1 MGIRIPWDKDEVAI
15 LLYYSE
21 KVLNH
26 ELPRS
31 EAVITVSKL
40 LRKKAIK
47 QGLIIDSMFRNE
59 NGISMQ
65 MNIMTALIENK
76 PYGLHKA
83 SKLFAEIV
91 NIYKS
96 DNAVFTEI
104 LNNAIEG
111 GNMITENKLT
121 KIEFN
126 KIANISYT
134 KPVSMSFFNVNYND
148 FSNWSQLYIKVLGVL
163 YSKFHDVILSLYGKN
178 INGNGRIE
186 IYDDSNVMVA
196 PKEFAP
202 NLFVETNISATD
214 IIKKIHYL
222 IDLCGIDYDS
232 LIIYYQKKESK
243 NPDLKNEEN
252 YKEMSDS
259 NMKTLI
265 DENALNSVSSI
276 IDILKTDYEN
286 GFKFDATSI
295 RLLKNK
301 SGCYI
306 DNNIIDHLKK
316 ILFKRKDEVYFL
328 IDAIADDNTRNEL
341 ISCSD
346 NWLDSFGFFEVQVLA
361 DRYLSFLNQNII
373 IDFNDFIDFYGFIH
387 NRKTRCVD
395 WYRTKIVRISDNMN
409 NLANRLI
416 TELTKVIND
425 DFFGTINEFELRE
438 RLPSLSIDLLDKLIK
453 DFSDEIVRTSIN
465 DIICYQ
471 TIDALG
477 LPNDFSDRINETLE
491 LLDSIDL
498 NPTIEVLHTALSI
511 NLSRNFKKEY
521 NIPDDKTFKKIIEKH
536 YNLSPTR
543 SWIKGSFLEEQNNNV

>member
-1 MGIRIPWDKDEVAI
+1 MKR
-15 LLYYSE
+15 YS
-21 KVLNH
+21 
-26 ELPRS
+26 
-31 EAVITVSKL
+31 T
-40 LRKKAIK
+40 
-47 QGLIIDSMFRNE
+47 
-59 NGISMQ
+59 
-65 MNIMTALIENK
+65 
-76 PYGLHKA
+76 
-83 SKLFAEIV
+83 
-91 NIYKS
+91 
-96 DNAVFTEI
+96 
-104 LNNAIEG
+104 
-111 GNMITENKLT
+111 
-121 KIEFN
+121 
-126 KIANISYT
+126 SY
-134 KPVSMSFFNVNYND
+134 
-148 FSNWSQLYIKVLGVL
+148 
-163 YSKFHDVILSLYGKN
+163 H
-178 INGNGRIE
+178 
-186 IYDDSNVMVA
+186 
-196 PKEFAP
+196 
-202 NLFVETNISATD
+202 
-214 IIKKIHYL
+214 
-222 IDLCGIDYDS
+222 
-232 LIIYYQKKESK
+232 
-243 NPDLKNEEN
+243 
-252 YKEMSDS
+252 
-259 NMKTLI
+259 
-265 DENALNSVSSI
+265 
-276 IDILKTDYEN
+276 
-286 GFKFDATSI
+286 
-295 RLLKNK
+295 
-301 SGCYI
+301 
-306 DNNIIDHLKK
+306 
-316 ILFKRKDEVYFL
+316 
-328 IDAIADDNTRNEL
+328 
-341 ISCSD
+341 
-346 NWLDSFGFFEVQVLA
+346 WLDSFGFFEVQVLA

>member
-111 GNMITENKLT
+111 GNMTTENKLT
-121 KIEFN
+121 KIDFN

-163 YSKFHDVILSLYGKN
+163 HSKFHDVILSLYGKN

-186 IYDDSNVMVA
+186 IYDDGNVMVA

-243 NPDLKNEEN
+243 NPDLKNKEN

-295 RLLKNK
+295 RLLSNK

-373 IDFNDFIDFYGFIH
+373 IDFNDFIDFYGFIN

-425 DFFGTINEFELRE
+425 DFFGTINEFELQE

-511 NLSRNFKKEY
+511 NLSCNFKKEY

-536 YNLSPTR
+536 YSLSPTR